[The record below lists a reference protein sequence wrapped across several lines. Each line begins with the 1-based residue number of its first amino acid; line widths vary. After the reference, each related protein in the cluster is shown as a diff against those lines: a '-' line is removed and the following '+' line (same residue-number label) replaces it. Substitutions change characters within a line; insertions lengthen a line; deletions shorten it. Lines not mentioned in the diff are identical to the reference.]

1 MTTPMIT
8 NLKKLNSFEPD
19 KVNPT
24 IYRQLI
30 GCLMYWTNTRPDIC
44 FVVNTLSQHMVDP
57 REVHWIA
64 TKHILRY
71 LKGTIEFGL
80 QYLQG
85 DQINLVGYSDSYWA
99 GSTTDR
105 KSTSGCFFSLGS
117 GVISWYNRKQKSVAL
132 SSTEAEYMAAIQ
144 TSCEAIWLRKMLRNI
159 FETDLVPTT
168 IFCDNQSCIKLSE
181 NPVFHDKSKHIE
193 IRYHFIRD
201 TIQKGVVKLQ
211 YISTNEQVA
220 NILTKALPKGNFEY
234 FREKMGV
241 LENPFL
247 TKREC

>member
-1 MTTPMIT
+1 MEDCKSMTTPMIT
-8 NLKKLNSFEPD
+8 NLKKLNSSEPD

-30 GCLMYWTNTRPDIC
+30 GCLIYWTNTRPDIC

-117 GVISWYNRKQKSVAL
+117 GVISWYNRKQKLVAK
-132 SSTEAEYMAAIQ
+132 EYLWLLLQPRFRCDILVQQKAKI
-144 TSCEAIWLRKMLRNI
+144 SC
-159 FETDLVPTT
+159 T
-168 IFCDNQSCIKLSE
+168 
-181 NPVFHDKSKHIE
+181 
-193 IRYHFIRD
+193 
-201 TIQKGVVKLQ
+201 
-211 YISTNEQVA
+211 
-220 NILTKALPKGNFEY
+220 
-234 FREKMGV
+234 
-241 LENPFL
+241 
-247 TKREC
+247 